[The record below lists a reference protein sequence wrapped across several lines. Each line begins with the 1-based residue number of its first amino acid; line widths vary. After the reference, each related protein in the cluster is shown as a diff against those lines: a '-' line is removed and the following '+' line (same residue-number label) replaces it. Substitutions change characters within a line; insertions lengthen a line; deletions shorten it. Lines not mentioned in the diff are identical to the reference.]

1 MALPRLATD
10 EQLERISEAA
20 LKTLETVGFLVQ
32 DEPLRGSMLAA
43 GCEEGR
49 EGALRI
55 PRELVE
61 GMLTPRLADPETPP
75 DGPPRI
81 AGEPRAGIGSQIAQF
96 YLDPETRRRLP
107 GSRELLS
114 ELARFGHVWQPG
126 SAVGP
131 VLLCRDLPPPV
142 EPLEAMLTIAENTD
156 RVGNSYVHS
165 ADQVPYL
172 AEIGSILRGDPKSF
186 LAMCLFTVTPLRL
199 DRRAGALLRELLR
212 LGAPVWIGTQPAAG
226 ASAPVTVGGTVILAA
241 AEILAGWVACFVT
254 DPEVLPGAGICS
266 GVLDMKTANVSYC
279 APEAML
285 QDILCVELFRE
296 LYGGRCSVA
305 GGAGYTDAK
314 WPGTQKA
321 FELAFEALT
330 LYAYT
335 ARGPSVG
342 SGLLESGKTF
352 SPVQFMLDNEFGRY
366 LGRFAAPLDLSP
378 QALALDAVLD
388 VGLGLTKSHMTTD
401 HTLEHWRSL
410 YHPAFL
416 DRSAWQGDEREAASE
431 QRLLE
436 AAWQEFRAVWE
447 RSEPAS
453 VEDAKLRAIRGVVH
467 RAWHELCSSERPAG

>member
-1 MALPRLATD
+1 
-10 EQLERISEAA
+10 
-20 LKTLETVGFLVQ
+20 
-32 DEPLRGSMLAA
+32 MLAA

-61 GMLTPRLADPETPP
+61 EMLTPRLADPETPP

-81 AGEPRAGIGSQIAQF
+81 AGEPHAGIGSQIAQF

-114 ELARFGHVWQPG
+114 ELARFGHIWQPD

-131 VLLCRDLPPPV
+131 VLLCRDVPPPV
-142 EPLEAMLTIAENTD
+142 EPLEAMLAIAENTD
-156 RVGNSYVHS
+156 RVGNAYVHS

-199 DRRAGALLRELLR
+199 DRRAGALLRELLH
-212 LGAPVWIGTQPAAG
+212 LGAPIWIGTQPAAG
-226 ASAPVTVGGTVILAA
+226 ASAPVTIGGTVVLAA
-241 AEILAGWVACFVT
+241 AEMLAGWVACFVT
-254 DPEVLPGAGICS
+254 NADALPGAGICS

-285 QDILCVELFRE
+285 QDILYVELFRE
-296 LYGGRCSVA
+296 RYGGRCSVA

-321 FELAFEALT
+321 FELAFEALA
-330 LYAYT
+330 LYTYT
-335 ARGPSVG
+335 GRGPSIG
-342 SGLLESGKTF
+342 NGLLESGKTF
-352 SPVQFMLDNEFGRY
+352 SPVQFMLDNELGRY
-366 LGRFAAPLDLSP
+366 LGRFAASLDLSP
-378 QALALDAVLD
+378 QALALDSILD
-388 VGLGLTKSHMTTD
+388 VGVGLTKSHMTTE
-401 HTLEHWRSL
+401 HTLEHWRSVF
-410 YHPAFL
+410 HPTLL
-416 DRSAWQGDEREAASE
+416 DRSVWLGDEREAMSE

-436 AAWQEFRAVWE
+436 AAWRDFRAVQE
-447 RSEPAS
+447 RYEPAA
-453 VEDAKLRAIRGVVH
+453 VGEAKLRAIRRVVE
-467 RAWHELCSSERPAG
+467 RGWRELCGSERRTD